1 VLVEVGVH
9 LAQVLVDD
17 LVCLGWGMLFV
28 AVTEGRLLIA
38 ELDEFGSW
46 WRHNDMIGSRIEAV
60 FRMLMGVLALSVG
73 IGMKHNMMMM
83 VACHAPF

>member
-1 VLVEVGVH
+1 VLVEMGVH
-9 LAQVLVDD
+9 LAQILVDD

-28 AVTEGRLLIA
+28 AVMEGRLLIA

-46 WRHNDMIGSRIEAV
+46 WRHNDMIGSRIEVV

-73 IGMKHNMMMM
+73 IGMKRNMMMM